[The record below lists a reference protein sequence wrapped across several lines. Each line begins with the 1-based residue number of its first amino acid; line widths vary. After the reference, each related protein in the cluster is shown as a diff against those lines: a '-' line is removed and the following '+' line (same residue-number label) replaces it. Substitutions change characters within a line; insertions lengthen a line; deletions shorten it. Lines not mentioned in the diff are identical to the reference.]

1 MGSPFQGT
9 IRWRALV
16 NERVLR
22 GSEERVGGL
31 WWHAMGRLGT
41 DSPVSGGGTQVAA
54 EANPPKHGHFLR
66 ADTVSPS
73 EEAISD
79 TVRTLV
85 KVAADTAGL

>member
-1 MGSPFQGT
+1 MGFGGT
-9 IRWRALV
+9 LWDDLV
-16 NERVLR
+16 LTHRYR
-22 GSEERVGGL
+22 
-31 WWHAMGRLGT
+31 
-41 DSPVSGGGTQVAA
+41 GGTQVAA

-79 TVRTLV
+79 TVRTSV